1 MTTARS
7 LSHRLKIILVVAA
20 GILTGCASVFQS
32 LDDRTDRKCFRA
44 DYEAFEKALTIYDQ
58 GDYTQA
64 LERFKA
70 ISAGGGSQKIVQK
83 ARLGEICC
91 RLMVAETQADYTA
104 AVGMWHEFGS
114 SAPEI
119 DAVWD
124 LTLLDPLVVRMAP
137 KNITRVIKVHTP
149 APRVS
154 TETKAPPVV
163 PRQNNERLQTEIVDL
178 KKKVGQAAEIQ
189 QQLDKLEDENRALK
203 EKIKALET
211 IDQNIQKK
219 KTEIATPSE

>member
-1 MTTARS
+1 MTTTRS
-7 LSHRLKIILVVAA
+7 LSHRLKIILVIAV
-20 GILTGCASVFQS
+20 GIVTGCASVFQS
-32 LDDRTDRKCFRA
+32 LDDRTDRKRFRA
-44 DYEAFEKALTIYDQ
+44 DYDAFENALAIYDQ

-70 ISAGGGSQKIVQK
+70 ISAGGGSQKIVHK

-114 SAPEI
+114 SAPEN

-154 TETKAPPVV
+154 TETKA
-163 PRQNNERLQTEIVDL
+163 
-178 KKKVGQAAEIQ
+178 
-189 QQLDKLEDENRALK
+189 
-203 EKIKALET
+203 
-211 IDQNIQKK
+211 
-219 KTEIATPSE
+219 